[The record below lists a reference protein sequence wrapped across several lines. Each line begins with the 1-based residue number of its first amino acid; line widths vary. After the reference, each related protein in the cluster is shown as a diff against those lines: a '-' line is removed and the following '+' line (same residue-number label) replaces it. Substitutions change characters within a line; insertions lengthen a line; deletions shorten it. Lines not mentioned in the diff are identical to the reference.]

1 MNMIKLNFIPEYDRK
16 VKSSLLSDGWGI
28 PPEIMVGTLVAAI
41 GLILLVH
48 VSLGGVA
55 AFKIGQCHLLQ
66 VKWNAM
72 AGDKKVV
79 DDIFNESKTLQAKF
93 MTLKP
98 ITSQANFLWARLL
111 NDISDSVPKG
121 IWLRE
126 ISFNRGLLN
135 ISGSSVSKIKDEMI
149 SAGNFVSALK
159 EKRTMRESFTGI
171 DIDSIQRREG
181 TALSIADFSLKAKQK

>member
-1 MNMIKLNFIPEYDRK
+1 MNMIKLNFIPEYERK
-16 VKSSLLSDGWGI
+16 DKSGLLSDGWSIPLEIIVGI
-28 PPEIMVGTLVAAI
+28 LVATASFI
-41 GLILLVH
+41 VLIHVFLVC
-48 VSLGGVA
+48 LATFKVA
-55 AFKIGQCHLLQ
+55 QYQLLQ
-66 VKWNAM
+66 VKWDSM
-72 AGDKKVV
+72 AADKKAV
-79 DDIFNESKTLQAKF
+79 DEIFNESKALQAKF
-93 MTLKP
+93 SALRP

-111 NDISDSVPKG
+111 NDVSDSVPKG

-159 EKRTMRESFTGI
+159 DKQTIKESFTGI

-181 TALSIADFSLKAKQK
+181 TVLSIADFSLKARQK